1 MSFLPIRSASYTEH
15 ATPGIWGTVLNWRRT
30 IRDSTTFTISP
41 TISRPD
47 VDPAWDGEH
56 GRVQKWLKAE
66 DFEARFDFKP
76 IPEECHVFLCG
87 NPGMTE
93 DAMTLLIERGF
104 VESTR
109 KEPGTLHVEK
119 YW

>member
-1 MSFLPIRSASYTEH
+1 
-15 ATPGIWGTVLNWRRT
+15 
-30 IRDSTTFTISP
+30 
-41 TISRPD
+41 
-47 VDPAWDGEH
+47 
-56 GRVQKWLKAE
+56 
-66 DFEARFDFKP
+66 
-76 IPEECHVFLCG
+76 
-87 NPGMTE
+87 MTE